1 MNVILLIVGMM
12 VVTFFPRYL
21 PFVTISKWNLPGF
34 VKKFLRFIP
43 YAALGTLILPGAV
56 MAIPG
61 FPWAAIVGIIAA
73 ILFPGLEEKLF
84 SPWLFQFLRPIW
96 FYIYRDIN

>member
-1 MNVILLIVGMM
+1 
-12 VVTFFPRYL
+12 
-21 PFVTISKWNLPGF
+21 
-34 VKKFLRFIP
+34 
-43 YAALGTLILPGAV
+43 

>member
-34 VKKFLRFIP
+34 VKN
-43 YAALGTLILPGAV
+43 
-56 MAIPG
+56 
-61 FPWAAIVGIIAA
+61 
-73 ILFPGLEEKLF
+73 F
-84 SPWLFQFLRPIW
+84 SDLSPTQH
-96 FYIYRDIN
+96 